1 MSSESS
7 DKIDKSKEW
16 TKERLE
22 RLQNFDKLLDDI
34 STASSREKM
43 LWREIYDHA
52 ISDRKSAELCFMNL
66 YPQLKR
72 DLDRHL
78 MGGDKLSKYLERM
91 EKSNTQL
98 IKLAELI
105 QKAKEKEEDRVDED
119 SLYQQMLSDSEKH

>member
-7 DKIDKSKEW
+7 DNTKDNKTW
-16 TKERLE
+16 TKERLD

-34 STASSREKM
+34 GTASSREKM

-52 ISDRKSAELCFMNL
+52 ISDRQAALLCFMNL

-105 QKAKEKEEDRVDED
+105 QKAKEKEDEAVND
-119 SLYQQMLSDSEKH
+119 DDLYKQMLSDAEKH